1 MKAEAAQNSEDLGQ
15 SKEVLEGVVKMFQ
28 KISKGSKKTLDRM
41 KEELQTIEELDA
53 NSKVLL

>member
-1 MKAEAAQNSEDLGQ
+1 
-15 SKEVLEGVVKMFQ
+15 VLEGVVKMFQ